1 MLGFSLLCE
10 ETAALSF
17 PTPSP
22 EHYLVGFFTWL
33 FPLLPWNSTL
43 QIPDQTH
50 CGPNW
55 INPIYLPFSYPF
67 L

>member
-10 ETAALSF
+10 ETAVLSF
-17 PTPSP
+17 PTPYP
-22 EHYLVGFFTWL
+22 EHCLAGFFTWL
-33 FPLLPWNSTL
+33 SPLLPWNSTS
-43 QIPDQTH
+43 QIRDQIH

-55 INPIYLPFSYPF
+55 INPIYLPFSYLF